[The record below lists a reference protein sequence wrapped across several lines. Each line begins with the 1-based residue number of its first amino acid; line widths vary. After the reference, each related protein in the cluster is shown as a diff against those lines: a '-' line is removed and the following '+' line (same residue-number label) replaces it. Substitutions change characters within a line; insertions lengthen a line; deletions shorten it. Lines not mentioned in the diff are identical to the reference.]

1 MIPIFKAGDHA
12 ECDNYRLISLL
23 SSISKVMEKIFAEKL
38 IEHLLSN
45 DLIYMHQYGCLPN
58 RSAEQ
63 NLIQIVNY
71 ISDALNENMYCVGI
85 FLDLKKAFDV
95 CSHEILLKKL

>member
-1 MIPIFKAGDHA
+1 MAS
-12 ECDNYRLISLL
+12 C
-23 SSISKVMEKIFAEKL
+23 M
-38 IEHLLSN
+38 
-45 DLIYMHQYGCLPN
+45 PN

-71 ISDALNENMYCVGI
+71 ISDALNDNMYCVGI

>member
-1 MIPIFKAGDHA
+1 MALRHAISALRIGRSVLRVQYMETSLEVVSPIYLELFKLFLKG
-12 ECDNYRLISLL
+12 
-23 SSISKVMEKIFAEKL
+23 F
-38 IEHLLSN
+38 
-45 DLIYMHQYGCLPN
+45 LPN

-71 ISDALNENMYCVGI
+71 ISDALNDNMYCVGI